1 MVGIGGSRRG
11 RNIGLCVGAVIGA
24 LFVLVVAVPSPVGAT
39 DSGWNI
45 IPSPNTGPTDSSF
58 LMSTACPNAWSCWAV
73 GGVFSSLGNN
83 SQPNALIDSWN
94 GSTWSVGSDV
104 TPPDTQASLLWSVDC
119 VSSSD
124 CWAVGAQEP
133 DNQQQPVTLAE
144 NWNGS
149 VWSVVPTPAVSGYLF
164 SVTCSNASDCWAVG
178 DSLDGQQNPLNG
190 IIYHWDGSQW
200 SQSLRASSGQ
210 TYDQFASVTCAS
222 SSDCW
227 AVGYAGP
234 NQLQYNFLPGIAPS
248 VVGSAALI
256 EHWDGTDWSIAPTP
270 AAAAPMGQDLT
281 SVTCSGSSDCWAV
294 GSTMDASGNPSSSLV
309 ENWNG
314 STWTVTPS
322 LDPLTPANILTAVTC
337 LDASDCWAAGA
348 TDAASGQNTTPIP
361 YIENWNGSS
370 WTVEPSPNVVAFG
383 YLSGLTCVPRSGCFT
398 TGFSAT
404 NLNNTTTLQTLI
416 EQLQLPPASNQGM
429 WMTGSDGGVFTFGDA
444 QFHGSNGGMAL
455 NKPIVG
461 MAASPDRSGYWLVA
475 SDGGVFSFGDA
486 SFHGSTGGMALNKPV
501 VGMASTPDGG
511 GYWLVASDGGVF
523 SFGDA
528 SFHGSTGGMAL
539 NKQIVGIA
547 ASPDGGGYWL
557 VASDGGIFSFGDAQF
572 QGSTGAM
579 ALNKP
584 IVGMA
589 ATPDGGGYW
598 LVASDGGIF
607 TFGDATFDGSVP
619 GQGIVSRVPI
629 EGMIATPDGGGY
641 WVVGQD
647 GSLYAYG
654 DASYLGSLTGLQL
667 AAPIAG
673 GAGN

>member
-337 LDASDCWAAGA
+337 LDASDCWASRSHRCRKWAEHDTNPVYRELERFELDGRAQPQCRRFRLFEWLDLCPEERLFHHRILGHQSEQHHDVADAHRAAAAAACEQPGNVDDRVRRRGVHLRRRPISRIQRGHGPQQAHRRHGRLTRPQWLLAG
-348 TDAASGQNTTPIP
+348 
-361 YIENWNGSS
+361 
-370 WTVEPSPNVVAFG
+370 
-383 YLSGLTCVPRSGCFT
+383 
-398 TGFSAT
+398 GF
-404 NLNNTTTLQTLI
+404 
-416 EQLQLPPASNQGM
+416 
-429 WMTGSDGGVFTFGDA
+429 
-444 QFHGSNGGMAL
+444 
-455 NKPIVG
+455 
-461 MAASPDRSGYWLVA
+461 RR
-475 SDGGVFSFGDA
+475 
-486 SFHGSTGGMALNKPV
+486 
-501 VGMASTPDGG
+501 
-511 GYWLVASDGGVF
+511 
-523 SFGDA
+523 
-528 SFHGSTGGMAL
+528 
-539 NKQIVGIA
+539 
-547 ASPDGGGYWL
+547 
-557 VASDGGIFSFGDAQF
+557 
-572 QGSTGAM
+572 
-579 ALNKP
+579 
-584 IVGMA
+584 
-589 ATPDGGGYW
+589 
-598 LVASDGGIF
+598 
-607 TFGDATFDGSVP
+607 GSVLL
-619 GQGIVSRVPI
+619 R
-629 EGMIATPDGGGY
+629 
-641 WVVGQD
+641 
-647 GSLYAYG
+647 
-654 DASYLGSLTGLQL
+654 
-667 AAPIAG
+667 
-673 GAGN
+673 